1 MEYDSMPGKY
11 HADKKL
17 ICEFALR
24 RALRP
29 ARAFSSLVQLNAISI
44 LLTFQISSYIV
55 QA

>member
-1 MEYDSMPGKY
+1 MEYDSMPGNY

-17 ICEFALR
+17 ICEFVLR
-24 RALRP
+24 CAVSP
-29 ARAFSSLVQLNAISI
+29 ARAFSSLVQLYAISI